1 MPTTS
6 RRAIQLALG
15 LSVLG
20 FAANYAAPE
29 AAGQDAGWITLFDG
43 KNLDGWDQVGE
54 SNWRVEDG
62 AIVVDKMPMPGK
74 EAGYLVSKNSY
85 KNFIVRV
92 EFSPSDNANSGI
104 YFRCLDPK
112 KITDRTCYEANIFD
126 QRPDPSYGTGAITR
140 YVEIDPMPK
149 AGGKWNTFEVTAK
162 GRDITVVLNG
172 QTTAK
177 LRNGMFDEGP
187 IALQHGAGAIKF
199 RKVEIKPL

>member
-1 MPTTS
+1 MGIVS
-6 RRAIQLALG
+6 RRTVRFALALAA
-15 LSVLG
+15 LG
-20 FAANYAAPE
+20 FLAGSLAPKAVSQE
-29 AAGQDAGWITLFDG
+29 AGWVTLFDG
-43 KNLDGWDQVGE
+43 KSLDGWDQVGE

-62 AIVVDKMPMPGK
+62 AIVVDKMAGK
-74 EAGYLVSKNSY
+74 ELGYLVSKKPY

-92 EFSPSDNANSGI
+92 EFWPSDDANSGI

-112 KITDRTCYEANIFD
+112 KITDRTCYEANVFD

-140 YVEIDPMPK
+140 YVEVSPMPK
-149 AGGKWNTFEVTAK
+149 AGGKWNTYEVTAN
-162 GRDITVVLNG
+162 GRDLTVVLNG

-199 RKVEIKPL
+199 RKVEVKPL

>member
-1 MPTTS
+1 MGIVS
-6 RRAIQLALG
+6 RRTVRFALVLTALG
-15 LSVLG
+15 FLAGSL
-20 FAANYAAPE
+20 APKAVSQE
-29 AAGQDAGWITLFDG
+29 AGWVTLFDG
-43 KNLDGWDQVGE
+43 KSLDGWDQVGE

-62 AIVVDKMPMPGK
+62 AIVVDKMAGK
-74 EAGYLVSKNSY
+74 EPGYLVSKKPY

-92 EFSPSDNANSGI
+92 EFWPSDDANSGI

-126 QRPDPSYGTGAITR
+126 ERPDPSYGTGAITR
-140 YVEIDPMPK
+140 YVEVSPMPK
-149 AGGKWNTFEVTAK
+149 AAGKWNTYEVTAN

-199 RKVEIKPL
+199 RKVEVKPL

>member
-1 MPTTS
+1 MRTTS
-6 RRAIQLALG
+6 RRTVGLVLG
-15 LSVLG
+15 LSITA
-20 FAANYAAPE
+20 FAAIYVTPKAASQE
-29 AAGQDAGWITLFDG
+29 AGWVTLFDG
-43 KNLDGWDQVGE
+43 KSLDGWNQVGE
-54 SNWRVEDG
+54 SNWHVEDG
-62 AIVVDKMPMPGK
+62 AIVADKMPGK
-74 EAGYLVSKNSY
+74 DAGYLVSKNSY
-85 KNFIVRV
+85 KNFVVRV
-92 EFSPSDNANSGI
+92 EFWPSDNANSGI

-140 YVEIDPMPK
+140 YVEVNPMPK
-149 AGGKWNTFEVTAK
+149 AGGKWNTYEVTAN

-187 IALQHGAGAIKF
+187 IVLQHGAGAIKF

>member
-1 MPTTS
+1 MRGTR
-6 RRAIQLALG
+6 RRAIQLSLALG
-15 LSVLG
+15 VLA
-20 FAANYAAPE
+20 FAANYVTPE
-29 AAGQDAGWITLFDG
+29 AAGQDAGWVTLFDG
-43 KNLDGWDQVGE
+43 KSLDGWDQVGE

-62 AIVVDKMPMPGK
+62 TIVVDKMAGK
-74 EAGYLVSKNSY
+74 NAGYLVTRNSY
-85 KNFIVRV
+85 KNFVVRV
-92 EFSPSDNANSGI
+92 EFWPSDDANSGI

-126 QRPDPSYGTGAITR
+126 RRLDPSYGTGAITR
-140 YVEIDPMPK
+140 YVEVDPMPK
-149 AGGKWNTFEVTAK
+149 AGGKWNTYEVTVK

-199 RKVEIKPL
+199 RKVEVKPL

>member
-1 MPTTS
+1 MGIVS
-6 RRAIQLALG
+6 RRTVRFALVLTALG
-15 LSVLG
+15 FLAGSL
-20 FAANYAAPE
+20 APKAVSQE
-29 AAGQDAGWITLFDG
+29 AGWVTLFDG
-43 KNLDGWDQVGE
+43 KSLDGWDQVGE

-62 AIVVDKMPMPGK
+62 AIVVDKMAGK
-74 EAGYLVSKNSY
+74 EPGYLVSKKPY

-92 EFSPSDNANSGI
+92 EFWPSDDANSGI

-112 KITDRTCYEANIFD
+112 KITDRTCYEANVFD

-140 YVEIDPMPK
+140 YVEVSSMPK
-149 AGGKWNTFEVTAK
+149 TGGKWNTYEVTAN

-199 RKVEIKPL
+199 RKVEVKPLEH

>member
-1 MPTTS
+1 MGIAS
-6 RRAIQLALG
+6 RRTVCLALALTA
-15 LSVLG
+15 LSFSAG
-20 FAANYAAPE
+20 SHAPKAFSQE
-29 AAGQDAGWITLFDG
+29 AGWVTLFDG
-43 KNLDGWDQVGE
+43 KSLDGWDQVGE
-54 SNWRVEDG
+54 SNWRVENG
-62 AIVVDKMPMPGK
+62 AIVVDKMAGK
-74 EAGYLVSKNSY
+74 EAGYLVSKQSY

-92 EFSPSDNANSGI
+92 EFWSSDDANSGI

-140 YVEIDPMPK
+140 YVEVSPMPK
-149 AGGKWNTFEVTAK
+149 AGGKWNTYEVTAN

-199 RKVEIKPL
+199 RKVEVKPL

>member
-1 MPTTS
+1 MQIAVLTVVF
-6 RRAIQLALG
+6 G
-15 LSVLG
+15 LTAS
-20 FAANYAAPE
+20 YTAPQ
-29 AAGQDAGWITLFDG
+29 AMGQEAGWTVLFDG
-43 KNLDGWDQVGE
+43 KNLDQWDQVGE
-54 SNWRVEDG
+54 SNWHIADG
-62 AIVVDKMPMPGK
+62 AVVADKMAGK
-74 EAGYLVSKNSY
+74 EAGYLVSKKAF

-92 EFSPSDNANSGI
+92 EFWPSDDANSGI

-126 QRPDPSYGTGAITR
+126 QRKDPSYGTGAITR

-149 AGGKWNTFEVTAK
+149 AGGKWNTYEITVN

-187 IALQHGAGAIKF
+187 IVLQHGAGTIKF
-199 RKVEIKPL
+199 RKVEVKPL